1 MRLQFTLMEI
11 LSFDIIWQ
19 SLHMKH
25 SAKRKTV
32 QTFLF
37 SVNYNVD
44 VVELPLKSL
53 NCCLSVLLSGCETF
67 IRFTRAERM
76 QRQQEVTLYIVLLD
90 TSPLYFLCWVS
101 EPANVLFFLILCMV
115 LLWLGILIYL
125 DIMLGLWEPDDT
137 RHNC

>member
-1 MRLQFTLMEI
+1 MEHAFAIYPNGNFKLWYHLTKFTHET
-11 LSFDIIWQ
+11 
-19 SLHMKH
+19 
-25 SAKRKTV
+25 KRETV